1 METKE
6 LIFNGKKFFEGNYI
20 GRTAYNGWGTSFQLW
35 HWRYDK
41 FIGSPGVVISLEG
54 SGLITG
60 QMNMNGE
67 VYLTD
72 DPNCI
77 DWFKLSD
84 LLENGGGIRQS
95 PNPLISS
102 FQECFHFKKNVMI
115 QNGKTSEP
123 YQSPM
128 ADYTYIGEIIISSNG
143 NIIISVR
150 QGMH

>member
-20 GRTAYNGWGTSFQLW
+20 GRTAYNGSGYWGTRFQLW
-35 HWRYDK
+35 HWRDGK
-41 FIGSPGVVISLEG
+41 FIGSPGVVIELEG

-84 LLENGGGIRQS
+84 LLKNGGGIR
-95 PNPLISS
+95 
-102 FQECFHFKKNVMI
+102 
-115 QNGKTSEP
+115 
-123 YQSPM
+123 
-128 ADYTYIGEIIISSNG
+128 
-143 NIIISVR
+143 
-150 QGMH
+150 

>member
-20 GRTAYNGWGTSFQLW
+20 GRTAYNGWDSFQLW
-35 HWRYDK
+35 HWKYGK
-41 FIGSPGVVISLEG
+41 FIGAPGVVISLVG

-72 DPNCI
+72 DPNCL

-84 LLENGGGIRQS
+84 LLKTGGGIR
-95 PNPLISS
+95 
-102 FQECFHFKKNVMI
+102 
-115 QNGKTSEP
+115 
-123 YQSPM
+123 
-128 ADYTYIGEIIISSNG
+128 
-143 NIIISVR
+143 
-150 QGMH
+150 